1 MQSPGVLCCASSGS
15 KGDNAEREKG
25 PLQTFYDIKLL
36 NRKEEE
42 EWWEGGHSN
51 SPASFYWCPFWHCSK
66 WKREGGREKDYSG
79 YWLFEHIFSLG
90 YMIGCHMIN

>member
-36 NRKEEE
+36 NRKEE
-42 EWWEGGHSN
+42 N
-51 SPASFYWCPFWHCSK
+51 
-66 WKREGGREKDYSG
+66 GGREG
-79 YWLFEHIFSLG
+79 AWPGIRIHLPLF
-90 YMIGCHMIN
+90 IGAHFGTALNGKGREGERRITVDTGR

>member
-42 EWWEGGHSN
+42 EGIRIHLPLFIGAHFGTALN
-51 SPASFYWCPFWHCSK
+51 GK
-66 WKREGGREKDYSG
+66 GREGERRITVD
-79 YWLFEHIFSLG
+79 
-90 YMIGCHMIN
+90 IGCSSTYLVWVT